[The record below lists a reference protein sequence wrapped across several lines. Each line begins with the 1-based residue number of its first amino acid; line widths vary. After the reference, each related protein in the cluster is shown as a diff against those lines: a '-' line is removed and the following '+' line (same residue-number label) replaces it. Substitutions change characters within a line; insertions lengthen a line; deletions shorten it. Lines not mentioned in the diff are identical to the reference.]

1 MAIPRSGT
9 CPKLLLNLRKLNPK
23 ETSQQ
28 VQSKADKA
36 KFLNTYQMVANAEKK
51 RIEELQ
57 ANVMDMQNDQDRK
70 KDEIGKLRSLIHAKN
85 IKALAKRKRDI
96 FNKTKET
103 EEEQN

>member
-1 MAIPRSGT
+1 
-9 CPKLLLNLRKLNPK
+9 
-23 ETSQQ
+23 
-28 VQSKADKA
+28 
-36 KFLNTYQMVANAEKK
+36 MVANAEKK

-57 ANVMDMQNDQDRK
+57 ANVMDMQNDQDRR
-70 KDEIGKLRSLIHAKN
+70 KDEIGKLRSLIHAKK